1 MRILIVEDE
10 VTLAEGLAFNFQ
22 QEGYQVDLANDG
34 PDALETLERAEPE
47 FDIVILDLM
56 LPGMSGYEICREIR
70 KRDVQLPILVLSAR
84 TLSEDKAQAF
94 DAGTDQYMTKPF
106 ALPELLSR
114 VRNLL
119 ERRQRADDSGTVDP
133 PDSQF
138 QFGNVSVDFLSFQL
152 TTDDDVHNL
161 TKIEM
166 ELLRYFIEHDGMVLT
181 RHQILRDVWGE
192 PSEITTRSTDNF
204 VMRLRRMIEPDPAQP
219 RHILSVRGTGYRFIA
234 NPDPAG
240 DSLESESGG

>member
-22 QEGYQVDLANDG
+22 QEGYQVDLASDG
-34 PDALETLERAEPE
+34 PDALEQLEQADPQ

-70 KRDVQLPILVLSAR
+70 ERDVQLPILVLSAR

-119 ERRQRADDSGTVDP
+119 ERRQRPDDNGTVDT

-152 TTDDDVHNL
+152 TTDDDVHDL
-161 TKIEM
+161 TRIEM

-240 DSLESESGG
+240 DSPEGESGG

>member
-10 VTLAEGLAFNFQ
+10 LALAEGLAFNFQ
-22 QEGYQVDLANDG
+22 QEGYQVDLAADG
-34 PDALETLERAEPE
+34 PTALQQLDHADPPV
-47 FDIVILDLM
+47 DIVILDLM

-70 KRDVQLPILVLSAR
+70 RNAIDLPILVLSAR

-119 ERRQRADDSGTVDP
+119 ERRTRHAGLDAETRYV
-133 PDSQF
+133 F
-138 QFGNVSVDFLSFQL
+138 ANVTIDFPSFQL
-152 TTDDDVHNL
+152 TVDQQTHNL
-161 TKIEM
+161 TKTEM
-166 ELLRYFIEHDGMVLT
+166 ELLRYFIDHEGVVLT

-192 PSEITTRSTDNF
+192 PDAITTRSTDNF
-204 VMRLRRMIEPDPAQP
+204 VMRLRRMIEPDASQP
-219 RHILSVRGTGYRFIA
+219 RHILSVRGSGYRFVSD
-234 NPDPAG
+234 PDPVPGAAVQP
-240 DSLESESGG
+240 